1 MLFGA
6 GQSPHLLGCSA
17 GVIIERTPLE
27 IAAAILAATAF
38 IVKMCQASIEAARVI
53 NEATFLYLAPSRSGT
68 HPVVRCAQSP
78 DTQKPGGA
86 T

>member
-17 GVIIERTPLE
+17 GAIIERTPLE
-27 IAAAILAATAF
+27 IAAAVLAATAF
-38 IVKMCQASIEAARVI
+38 IVIMCWASTEATRVI
-53 NEATFLYLAPSRSGT
+53 NEAAYLYLAPSRSGT

-78 DTQKPGGA
+78 DTHKPGV
-86 T
+86 TT